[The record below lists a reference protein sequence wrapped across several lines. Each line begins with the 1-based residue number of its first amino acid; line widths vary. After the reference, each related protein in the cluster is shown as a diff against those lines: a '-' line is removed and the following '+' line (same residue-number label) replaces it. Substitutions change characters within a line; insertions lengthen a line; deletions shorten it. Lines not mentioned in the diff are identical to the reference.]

1 MAEKRI
7 MKNEFDAVR
16 DAQKL
21 REMSDDAANAKRA
34 MDQAEQMDKVMD
46 KIKAGKQKAPSFND
60 MSPLPPPVKMPEL
73 KTKDT
78 GDKMEVEIKS
88 EKIKGYENAKP
99 IKKGGAI
106 KSKKYAKGG
115 SVSSASKRA
124 DGCATKGKTKGR
136 II

>member
-1 MAEKRI
+1 MAKDTYKGPTPE
-7 MKNEFDAVR
+7 
-16 DAQKL
+16 
-21 REMSDDAANAKRA
+21 EMDRAARMMEAN
-34 MDQAEQMDKVMD
+34 
-46 KIKAGKQKAPSFND
+46 IPPIAPSRLEELND
-60 MSPLPPPVKMPEL
+60 NRLYKKSKPVKMPEL

-99 IKKGGAI
+99 MK
-106 KSKKYAKGG
+106 KGG

-124 DGCATKGKTKGR
+124 DGCATKGNTKGR

>member
-1 MAEKRI
+1 MAKDKYKGPTPE
-7 MKNEFDAVR
+7 
-16 DAQKL
+16 
-21 REMSDDAANAKRA
+21 EMDRVARMMEAN
-34 MDQAEQMDKVMD
+34 
-46 KIKAGKQKAPSFND
+46 IPPIAPSRLEELND
-60 MSPLPPPVKMPEL
+60 NSLNKKSKSVKMPEL

-78 GDKMEVEIKS
+78 GDKMEFDFKG

-99 IKKGGAI
+99 MKKGG
-106 KSKKYAKGG
+106 SVKKMAKGG